1 MSQILKL
8 IHKLAW
14 TVGCQNPK
22 FQNFYQNS
30 LEIARAE
37 VKVNGKPLHLPS
49 HLPSRAAPCSPFFGD
64 NLATKLFKGTPLM
77 YVLALMVFVFI

>member
-37 VKVNGKPLHLPS
+37 VKVNGKPLHLPVEPKKALQVFFV
-49 HLPSRAAPCSPFFGD
+49 HLFWW
-64 NLATKLFKGTPLM
+64 
-77 YVLALMVFVFI
+77 